1 MWHRSDTRP
10 EAAGRRCG
18 TRWCRLILGLA
29 IGLAGEAAPARAQS
43 ASSTSAAGSIFQ
55 PPPPTADEF
64 RRTLQLPYREALRAS
79 QLDRSAKQTIDR
91 VIHYQVALLADPT
104 QASQRQRNIRTI
116 ITDLRSTSTSPAARE
131 YVLSQVIHRCEQL
144 LNEPQPDVRVTAVD
158 LLGQLNSSWNPV
170 VPCVEAADVLL
181 RTLSFPDKY
190 IHVKV
195 VAAPALGRIL
205 RDAPAAKLPVLKRI
219 EIAEKIAAEIK
230 RLREVRGTP
239 EEPPALGRS
248 WAMWKLVEALGY
260 CDRVYNAARNPVFA
274 DVLME
279 TLTDPREDFF
289 TRARAAQALSRLP
302 FEASS
307 NLALL
312 NYEVARLTHELG
324 KAYNVSLAAG
334 TVWPLWRRC
343 AFHIYFAYETENA
356 AVERPQ
362 MRGLMYQVNRAG
374 LGGYKAAI
382 QEARALVLPITNNLT
397 GVAINPPPVPTAD
410 LDRLAEWLK
419 ANQPPPEAKLTP
431 ESRPPAAA
439 PAPARTAPPT
449 PMN

>member
-1 MWHRSDTRP
+1 VSTWNRSDRRT
-10 EAAGRRCG
+10 EAAAWRSAA
-18 TRWCRLILGLA
+18 RWGWLVLA
-29 IGLAGEAAPARAQS
+29 IGLGGTATPAMAQS
-43 ASSTSAAGSIFQ
+43 ADSTSAAGSIYD
-55 PPPPTADEF
+55 PPPPAPDEY
-64 RRTLQLPYREALRAS
+64 RRTIQLAYREALKAT
-79 QLDRSAKQTIDR
+79 QLDRATKQLLER
-91 VIHYQVALLADPT
+91 AVHYQVWLLAAPEH
-104 QASQRQRNIRTI
+104 ASQRQKNIRAI
-116 ITDLRSTSTSPAARE
+116 ISDLRNRSTSPAARE
-131 YVLSQVIHRCEQL
+131 YLLSQVIYRCDQL
-144 LNEPQPDVRVTAVD
+144 LNEPRPDVRVAAVD
-158 LLGQLNSSWNPV
+158 LLGQLNSSWGPDI
-170 VPCVEAADVLL
+170 PCVEAADVLL
-181 RTLSFPDKY
+181 RTLAFPDKY

-205 RDAPAAKLPVLKRI
+205 RDSPANKLPILKRI

-230 RLREVRGTP
+230 RLRDVRGTP
-239 EEPPALGRS
+239 EEPPGIGRS

-260 CDRVYNAARNPVFA
+260 CDRVYNAARIPVFA

-279 TLTDPREDFF
+279 TLTDPREDFL
-289 TRARAAQALSRLP
+289 TRSRAAQALSRLP
-302 FEASS
+302 FEATS

-324 KAYNVSLAAG
+324 KSYNVSLAAG

-374 LGGYKAAI
+374 LGGYRAAI

-397 GVAINPPPVPTAD
+397 GVVLNPPPVPAAD

-419 ANQPPPEAKLTP
+419 ANQPPPDARLTP
-431 ESRPPAAA
+431 ESRPPAA
-439 PAPARTAPPT
+439 PSAPARTAPPT